1 MVGYHI
7 DSLWKSPNDSRTARC
22 VPPRMWS
29 RAWDIQ
35 VFCLSLWRTV
45 IASSIPILSLPDI
58 SFPPIYWGG
67 GRRQNRNT
75 HLWPCWSCPI
85 LFIFCLFCFFFL
97 NQTEVL
103 PPTVCLYSRDHHQT
117 CSFQMPQPPCLFQGH
132 FAIFFSSHDCA
143 VSITLISPLD
153 NSSLNI
159 STRLFLREQ

>member
-67 GRRQNRNT
+67 GAEAKQKHPPLTLLVLSNPVY
-75 HLWPCWSCPI
+75 LLPV
-85 LFIFCLFCFFFL
+85 LFFFFKPNWSFTSYSL
-97 NQTEVL
+97 SLFPWSPPNLLL
-103 PPTVCLYSRDHHQT
+103 PNAPTSLPVPRSLC
-117 CSFQMPQPPCLFQGH
+117 H
-132 FAIFFSSHDCA
+132 FH
-143 VSITLISPLD
+143 
-153 NSSLNI
+153 
-159 STRLFLREQ
+159 FLSWLCCFNNVD